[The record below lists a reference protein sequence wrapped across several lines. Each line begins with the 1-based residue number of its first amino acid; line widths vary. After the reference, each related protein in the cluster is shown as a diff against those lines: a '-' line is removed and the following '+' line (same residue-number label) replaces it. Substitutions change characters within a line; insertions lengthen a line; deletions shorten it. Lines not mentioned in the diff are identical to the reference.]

1 MTEWITNTDWS
12 ILYGIQEHIRCAFL
26 DAVMPVIT
34 LLGDAGIVWIIAAL
48 AMMFTKKLRRT
59 GVIMAIGLVVGV
71 LIGNL
76 LLKNLMARERP
87 CWLDESV
94 LMLVKVPK
102 DFSFPSGHTL
112 ASVISATVLV
122 FADRRFAFAAIPLAV
137 LIAFSRL
144 YLFVHFPSDVFC
156 GALLGLAVGVFA
168 WFIGGRLYDA
178 AAKRIRERKSKAQ

>member
-76 LLKNLMARERP
+76 LLKNLIARERP

-156 GALLGLAVGVFA
+156 GALLGLAIGVFA
-168 WFIGGRLYDA
+168 WFVGGRLYDA
-178 AAKRIRERKSKAQ
+178 AAKRIRERKQKT

>member
-1 MTEWITNTDWS
+1 MTEWITGTDWS
-12 ILYGIQEHIRCAFL
+12 ILYGIQDNIRCAFL
-26 DAVMPVIT
+26 DFIMPIIT
-34 LLGDAGIVWIIAAL
+34 LLGDAGIVWIITAL
-48 AMMFTKKLRRT
+48 VMMFTKKFRRT
-59 GVIMAIGLVVGV
+59 GVVMAIGLTLGL

-76 LLKNLMARERP
+76 LLKNLIARERP
-87 CWLDESV
+87 CWLDETV

-122 FADRRFAFAAIPLAV
+122 FSDRRFAFAAIPLAV

-156 GALLGLAVGVFA
+156 GALLGLAIGVFA
-168 WFIGGRLYDA
+168 WFIGGKVYDS
-178 AAKRIRERKSKAQ
+178 AAKRIREKKQQSN

>member
-1 MTEWITNTDWS
+1 MTEWITNTDWA

-59 GVIMAIGLVVGV
+59 GVVVAIGLVLGV

-76 LLKNLMARERP
+76 MLKNLMARERP

-156 GALLGLAVGVFA
+156 GALLGLAIGVFA
-168 WFIGGRLYDA
+168 WFVGGRLYDA
-178 AAKRIRERKSKAQ
+178 AAKRIRERKQTTQ

>member
-1 MTEWITNTDWS
+1 MTEWITNTDWA

-59 GVIMAIGLVVGV
+59 GVVVAIGLVLGV

-76 LLKNLMARERP
+76 MLKNLMARERP

-137 LIAFSRL
+137 LIAFSSL

-156 GALLGLAVGVFA
+156 GALLGLAIGVFA
-168 WFIGGRLYDA
+168 WFVGGRLYDA
-178 AAKRIRERKSKAQ
+178 AAKRIHERKQKTQ

>member
-1 MTEWITNTDWS
+1 MTEWIANNDWA

-34 LLGDAGIVWIIAAL
+34 FLGDAGIVWIIAAL
-48 AMMFTKKLRRT
+48 VMMFTKKFRRT
-59 GVIMAIGLVVGV
+59 GVVMAIGLVLGL

-76 LLKNLMARERP
+76 LLKNVVARERP
-87 CWLDESV
+87 CWLDSSV
-94 LMLVKVPK
+94 LMLVKVPR

-122 FADRRFAFAAIPLAV
+122 FSDRRFAFAAIPLTV

-156 GALLGLAVGVFA
+156 GALLGLATGVAA
-168 WFIGGRLYDA
+168 WFLGGRLYDG
-178 AAKRIRERKSKAQ
+178 AAKRIRERKQKAQ

>member
-1 MTEWITNTDWS
+1 MTEWITNTDWA

-59 GVIMAIGLVVGV
+59 GVVVAIGLVLGV

-76 LLKNLMARERP
+76 MLKNLMARERP

-112 ASVISATVLV
+112 ASVISATVLML
-122 FADRRFAFAAIPLAV
+122 ADRRFAFAAIPLAV

-156 GALLGLAVGVFA
+156 GALLGLAIGVFA
-168 WFIGGRLYDA
+168 WFVGGRLYDA
-178 AAKRIRERKSKAQ
+178 AAKRIRERKQKTQ